1 MAAVYA
7 ADAVLLPPNAPPVHG
22 NQRIAEFFAGSPL
35 TITEFIVARE
45 NIEVHGRM
53 AINRGSYTLKFT
65 LPAGAGSD
73 DGKFLWVLKKDGDR
87 RWKIAVDMFSSN
99 RPPS

>member
-1 MAAVYA
+1 M
-7 ADAVLLPPNAPPVHG
+7 
-22 NQRIAEFFAGSPL
+22 QRTPSFFRRTRLRFTEISASPSFSQAPL

-73 DGKFLWVLKKDGDR
+73 DGKFLWVLKKDDDG